1 VTEAIG
7 MKWMLDT
14 DTCIAIIKRQPP
26 NALKKLRGKSIGQVG
41 LSSMTVGELAY
52 GAAKSARPQAAN
64 AALTEFLLALEV
76 APFDAEA
83 AHTYGRVRAR
93 LAQRGTP
100 IGPLDTIIGAHA
112 LTLDAVLVTR
122 NTREFARIEG
132 LRVEDWIGGR
142 G

>member
-1 VTEAIG
+1 MTG

-41 LSSMTVGELAY
+41 LSSMTLGELAY
-52 GAAKSARPQAAN
+52 GAAKSGRPQAAA

-76 APFDAEA
+76 APFDADA

-93 LAQRGTP
+93 LAQLGTP

-112 LTLDAVLVTR
+112 LTVDAILVTH

-132 LRVEDWIGGR
+132 LRVEDWLT
-142 G
+142 